1 MIALPAIDRLYVRLA
16 LQAVVCMVIALVI
29 MHLVPLPKPYWLPLT
44 AFVLVANSFGETV
57 QKSVERILGTAAG
70 LLVGQVIW
78 LLAGDRILLLQVVI
92 VFSVAG
98 IFFSRNGSYRV
109 LLFWLSLMIAI
120 VLHIGGASVQF
131 YAARLVDTA
140 IGVVIVLVV
149 TAVLLP
155 VHTGHAVRRRI
166 AGLLGMVATQLN
178 QSAASLQEPERS
190 GRIGSLEQITAAT
203 RELETLASAET
214 FESGL
219 LRHPGMDL
227 RRRARAAAQLVRC
240 LLYVHEM
247 LTVLNGVRISSGTI
261 ALIGDAAG
269 LASAAA
275 RQITTG
281 EERSSTDLHAAIRA
295 QVDTLSDAYARGAM
309 PWTQMQAER
318 RLLQALALL
327 PRAVATLS
335 AALSPLRAG

>member
-1 MIALPAIDRLYVRLA
+1 MIAFPPTDRLYTRLA
-16 LQAVVCMVIALVI
+16 LQTVVCMVVALIA
-29 MHLVPLPKPYWLPLT
+29 MHLLPLPKPYWLPLT

-70 LLVGQVIW
+70 LLAGQVIW
-78 LLAGDRILLLQVVI
+78 LVAGDRILLLQAVI

-131 YAARLVDTA
+131 YAARLIDTVV
-140 IGVVIVLVV
+140 GVVIVLAV

-155 VHTGHAVRRRI
+155 VHTGHAVRQRI
-166 AGLLGMVATQLN
+166 SRLLDMVAAQLN
-178 QSAASLQEPERS
+178 QAATALQQPGS
-190 GRIGSLEQITAAT
+190 GVHASSLEQITAAT

-227 RRRARAAAQLVRC
+227 RRRAQAAAQLVRS
-240 LLYVHEM
+240 LLYVQE
-247 LTVLNGVRISSGTI
+247 LLSVLDGMRVSTGTI
-261 ALIGDAAG
+261 ALISDAAG

-275 RQITTG
+275 RRISTG
-281 EERSSTDLHAAIRA
+281 EDASSADLHAEIRT
-295 QVDTLSDAYARGAM
+295 QVDALSEAYTRGAM
-309 PWTQMQAER
+309 SWTQLQAER
-318 RLLQALALL
+318 RLLQALALV

-335 AALSPLRAG
+335 AALVSLRG

>member
-1 MIALPAIDRLYVRLA
+1 MIALPPIDRLYARLA
-16 LQAVVCMVIALVI
+16 LQAVVCMVIALI
-29 MHLVPLPKPYWLPLT
+29 AMHVLPLPKPYWLPLT

-57 QKSVERILGTAAG
+57 QKSVERVLGTAAG
-70 LLVGQVIW
+70 LLIGQVIW
-78 LLAGDRILLLQVVI
+78 LLAGDRVLLLQAVI

-120 VLHIGGASVQF
+120 VLHIGGASAQF
-131 YAARLVDTA
+131 YAARLIDTA

-155 VHTGHAVRRRI
+155 VHTGHAVRQRI
-166 AGLLGMVATQLN
+166 AGLLDMVAAQLN
-178 QSAASLQEPERS
+178 QAAAVLQRPAP
-190 GRIGSLEQITAAT
+190 GVHAGSLEQITSAT

-219 LRHPGMDL
+219 LRHPGMGL
-227 RRRARAAAQLVRC
+227 RRRAHAAAQLVRC
-240 LLYVHEM
+240 LLYVQE
-247 LTVLNGVRISSGTI
+247 LLPELDGARVSSGTI
-261 ALIGDAAG
+261 ALMGDAAG
-269 LASAAA
+269 MAGAAA
-275 RQITTG
+275 RRITSG
-281 EERSSTDLHAAIRA
+281 EEAPSADLHEKIRA
-295 QVDTLSDAYARGAM
+295 QVDVLCDAYTRGAM
-309 PWTQMQAER
+309 PWAQMQAER

-335 AALSPLRAG
+335 TAL

>member
-1 MIALPAIDRLYVRLA
+1 MNALPPIDRLYARLA
-16 LQAVVCMVIALVI
+16 LQSVVCMVIALVI
-29 MHLVPLPKPYWLPLT
+29 MHLLPLPKPYWLPLT

-70 LLVGQVIW
+70 LLAGQVIW
-78 LLAGDRILLLQVVI
+78 LIAGDRLLLLQAVI

-120 VLHIGGASVQF
+120 VLHIGGAPLQF
-131 YAARLVDTA
+131 YAARLLDTA
-140 IGVVIVLVV
+140 IGVVIVLIV

-155 VHTGHAVRRRI
+155 VHTAPGVRRRI
-166 AGLLGMVATQLN
+166 AGLLDMVAAQLN
-178 QSAASLQEPERS
+178 EVATALQHPAPG
-190 GRIGSLEQITAAT
+190 GRTGSLEQITAAT

-227 RRRARAAAQLVRC
+227 RRRARAAAQLVRA
-240 LLYVHEM
+240 LLYVQEM
-247 LTVLNGVRISSGTI
+247 LTVLDGARVSSGTI
-261 ALIGDAAG
+261 ALIGNAAG

-281 EERSSTDLHAAIRA
+281 EETPSADLHAEIRA
-295 QVDTLSDAYARGAM
+295 QVNALSDAYTRGVM
-309 PWTQMQAER
+309 PWTQLQAER
-318 RLLQALALL
+318 RLLQALALV

-335 AALSPLRAG
+335 AALVSLRAG